1 MSGKLNT
8 YTSNL
13 RDHLSYLRA
22 GELKGDKVLGGS
34 RVGREGKMRET
45 SSSSSSAADAAELTF
60 TTELAASTVKSGALK
75 IYVDA
80 EVV

>member
-1 MSGKLNT
+1 M
-8 YTSNL
+8 
-13 RDHLSYLRA
+13 SYLRA

-45 SSSSSSAADAAELTF
+45 SSSSSSAAAADAAELTF